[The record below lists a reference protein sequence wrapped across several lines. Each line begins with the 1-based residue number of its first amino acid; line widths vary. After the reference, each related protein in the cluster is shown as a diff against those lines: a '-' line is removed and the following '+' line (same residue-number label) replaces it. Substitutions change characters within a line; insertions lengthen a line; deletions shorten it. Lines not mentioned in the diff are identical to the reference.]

1 MMYLEFLTLMYYIES
16 SGYVLIKRH
25 IMKKKLMI
33 FLSILVLSSAI
44 NVAYSKPATNNE
56 LALAIRMY
64 KTGNYTQCY
73 TTLNNVIKKDPA
85 NAVAYYYLGMT
96 AAHIGKKEEA
106 IANYDRAI
114 SLTTTGQSIN
124 AYAEKGKRC
133 LEDSE
138 KCQESAFESSL
149 DEFISNLSKKN
160 LSDEV
165 KGDYERLKIEQLKR
179 DMNKGGAIDSQK
191 FKEFKDFSS
200 MNNETPTNDEIVAA
214 LRILQKAG
222 IGASFNN
229 DFSMLTGNNSQ
240 QMQML
245 NMLGGSN
252 MNPQLIQALLTN
264 NMSLGF

>member
-1 MMYLEFLTLMYYIES
+1 
-16 SGYVLIKRH
+16 
-25 IMKKKLMI
+25 MKKKFMTL
-33 FLSILVLSSAI
+33 LSILVLFSAV
-44 NVAYSKPATNNE
+44 NVAYSKPTTNSE

-73 TTLNNVIKKDPA
+73 TTLNSVIKKDPS

-96 AAHIGKKEEA
+96 AAKVGKKEEA

-114 SLTTTGQSIN
+114 SLSSAGQSIN

-133 LEDSE
+133 LEDPE
-138 KCQESAFESSL
+138 KCREATYESSL
-149 DEFISNLSKKN
+149 DEFVSNITKKN
-160 LSDEV
+160 VSDEV
-165 KGDYERLKIEQLKR
+165 KGDYERLKIDQLKR
-179 DMNKGGAIDSQK
+179 DMNKGDSIDPQK

-214 LRILQKAG
+214 IKILQRAG
-222 IGASFNN
+222 IGNVFSN

-240 QMQML
+240 QAQML
-245 NMLGGSN
+245 NMIGGNN